1 MLIIAGLRQR
11 RLFLSIAPLLIPET
25 TLRVPLL
32 QRWTTHASTISKPES
47 AIRTTDRRSRHIWT
61 PEGDEKLVSLATKH
75 GLKWTTIS
83 KEMNLGL
90 SVMSYR
96 RRWEVLHASNQGAWT
111 LAEDRKLERS
121 VEMLAQSKSIGRYGL
136 WVQVAKLMNTKR
148 TPRDC
153 YWRWNSTVRRLP
165 GDSNLPLR
173 TKGVNIKTWS
183 EVELRRF
190 SDALSALTDSG
201 DSTAA
206 VDRAR
211 EKEPWLVPM
220 VEPQFTQ
227 PAGFWTLVAENVG
240 TRTAQQCRSHWQVVK
255 TTSQFGNRPSDM
267 IISVSETKRLARIV
281 EQHGKRWTYIHE
293 HHFPRIPYHYLCS
306 VYNQWRRTADK
317 YQVDLHTVDP
327 EKMLIDYEPGSCTAL
342 RRTGTNGLYDPNGT
356 LRIVK
361 VFHSRSPLVPFR
373 LALMPSLDHC
383 RYLEG
388 SKSGATTFKPRSFIM
403 KGNEASHDA
412 DLLHCGTDTLNRL
425 IKSLAAY
432 GEDWVAIGKDMGLR
446 ASQCQRLYNDVVK
459 ILPSM
464 KAAALAGEIHVKN
477 ESQVLMP

>member
-1 MLIIAGLRQR
+1 
-11 RLFLSIAPLLIPET
+11 
-25 TLRVPLL
+25 
-32 QRWTTHASTISKPES
+32 
-47 AIRTTDRRSRHIWT
+47 
-61 PEGDEKLVSLATKH
+61 
-75 GLKWTTIS
+75 
-83 KEMNLGL
+83 
-90 SVMSYR
+90 MSYR

-121 VEMLAQSKSIGRYGL
+121 VEMLAQ
-136 WVQVAKLMNTKR
+136 N
-148 TPRDC
+148 
-153 YWRWNSTVRRLP
+153 
-165 GDSNLPLR
+165 SNLPLR